1 MQERP
6 MYDAM
11 IESTWALA
19 SAIGPLIGGLLTQH
33 LSWRWCFFINLP
45 IGLVAVL
52 LLGFFLN
59 LNPVKRRSVKEVAVT
74 FDYLGLFLLIAGT
87 ALLLIGFQLAET
99 AERHWRAP
107 ETIASLVISVVCISL
122 GILNEIYT
130 KQDSIIPPRLFR
142 VPTTACILIGGFMH
156 YLTFYSASYYV
167 PLYFTLLGSDPT
179 MAGVKTLPLSFGCE
193 LMSIVCGVFI
203 SKTLV
208 YKPFFWAGFVA
219 LTLGYGL
226 MIMLDEASSTCAISY
241 IRFLS
246 TTQLYSSTAL

>member
-59 LNPVKRRSVKEVAVT
+59 LNPVKKRSVKEVAVT
-74 FDYLGLFLLIAGT
+74 FDYLGLFLLVAGT
-87 ALLLIGFQLAET
+87 ALLLIGFQFAET

-107 ETIASLVISVVCISL
+107 ETIAALVISVVCIAL

-130 KQDSIIPPRLFR
+130 KQDPIIPPRLFR
-142 VPTTACILIGGFMH
+142 VPTTACILIGGVH
-156 YLTFYSASYYV
+156 
-167 PLYFTLLGSDPT
+167 
-179 MAGVKTLPLSFGCE
+179 PLSDVLQRKLLRASVLHPSRIRPDYGRCE
-193 LMSIVCGVFI
+193 DPPSELRLRIH
-203 SKTLV
+203 V
-208 YKPFFWAGFVA
+208 YHLRCLHF
-219 LTLGYGL
+219 
-226 MIMLDEASSTCAISY
+226 
-241 IRFLS
+241 
-246 TTQLYSSTAL
+246 